1 MYNRILLLVA
11 TAILIGGCS
20 TKQDKLEILPE
31 KDKASQSL
39 PADTRI
45 PAQPPRAADAL
56 WAPGE
61 IEQVDV
67 PGRVAG
73 KVFYPA
79 HREPLVVTPSG
90 FRKLEAPDKSNE
102 QPAPKK
108 SAYVP
113 GGKGLLPS
121 RMAGQEP
128 TSPEQTDPVPTVTA
142 MFRGEPLGEAL
153 RDLLTPLGMKPLM
166 APNVNSS
173 VPITLRAEKRPL
185 HMVLADLLKP
195 YGYRAVIDLG
205 RREVR
210 ID

>member
-1 MYNRILLLVA
+1 LLLVA
-11 TAILIGGCS
+11 LAIQIAGCS
-20 TKQDKLEILPE
+20 YKPDKLEILPE
-31 KDKASQSL
+31 KEQISQSL

-45 PAQPPRAADAL
+45 PAQSRTADAL

-61 IEQVDV
+61 VEQVDV

-73 KVFYPA
+73 KVYYPA
-79 HREPLVVTPSG
+79 HRETLVVTPSG
-90 FRKLEAPDKSNE
+90 FRQLNPADKADE
-102 QPAPKK
+102 QPGPKK
-108 SAYVP
+108 SAYAP
-113 GGKGLLPS
+113 GGKGQLPS
-121 RMAGQEP
+121 RLASHEP
-128 TSPEQTDPVPTVTA
+128 AAPEQKDPVPTVTV

-166 APNVNSS
+166 SPNVNTS

-185 HMVLADLLKP
+185 HLVLADLLKP

-210 ID
+210 VD